1 MKVWAWTWVWAW
13 VKVRFKMRISPNGL
27 DLRKV
32 CVKFSV
38 KVIGLC
44 FGLTDDKV
52 WYGQGQDWI
61 RQDWVRQDRV
71 KVNVN
76 SSGLT

>member
-1 MKVWAWTWVWAW
+1 
-13 VKVRFKMRISPNGL
+13 MRISPNGL

-44 FGLTDDKV
+44 FGLTDDM
-52 WYGQGQDWI
+52 
-61 RQDWVRQDRV
+61 VRLGRLGI
-71 KVNVN
+71 
-76 SSGLT
+76 GLDKIGLGKIG